1 MAVIHRRVGRRVA
14 ALEETASTFIVR
26 TSNRLVVLVYF
37 DNEPRRR
44 SLNLTKDEATRR
56 GRQHRQ
62 AAGSAQSERRELTPP
77 EAGGSD
83 GITIAPA
90 LDTAAA
96 VIIPLPLPCESLPGP
111 KSLKRIAAVPTTAT
125 IAATITGIKP
135 RRSFL

>member
-1 MAVIHRRVGRRVA
+1 
-14 ALEETASTFIVR
+14 VR
-26 TSNRLVVLVYF
+26 TSNRPVVLVYF

-83 GITIAPA
+83 GITMAPA

-96 VIIPLPLPCESLPGP
+96 VIIPLPLWRRIDPGLRPPQTLAVHVERGQNQRAP
-111 KSLKRIAAVPTTAT
+111 KGSHR
-125 IAATITGIKP
+125 
-135 RRSFL
+135 